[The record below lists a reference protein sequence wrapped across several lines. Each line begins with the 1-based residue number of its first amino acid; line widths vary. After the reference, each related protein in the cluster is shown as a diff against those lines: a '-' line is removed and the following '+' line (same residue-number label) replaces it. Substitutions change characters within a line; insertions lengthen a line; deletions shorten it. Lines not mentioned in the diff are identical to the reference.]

1 MAIFRSVE
9 NKRPMI
15 RAANTGVSAF
25 IGPRG
30 EIISM
35 GEQFREEVLM
45 VELKRPDSSLTFY
58 TSYGDLFI
66 LALVL
71 MVIINV
77 IIIKRVNSKQ

>member
-1 MAIFRSVE
+1 V
-9 NKRPMI
+9 

-25 IGPRG
+25 ISPRG
-30 EIISM
+30 EVISM

-45 VELKRPDSSLTFY
+45 GELKKPDSSLTFY

-71 MVIINV
+71 MVVIN
-77 IIIKRVNSKQ
+77 IIIIRRVNSKR